1 MAVKS
6 LLSSYVKGLFPLQ
19 KWKCKYSQ
27 MFKTFCSVYSNY
39 TNVIPFRA
47 IFLII
52 LGEEK
57 KAPEGQQFEIEQDTV
72 GKGEGQGS

>member
-1 MAVKS
+1 
-6 LLSSYVKGLFPLQ
+6 
-19 KWKCKYSQ
+19 